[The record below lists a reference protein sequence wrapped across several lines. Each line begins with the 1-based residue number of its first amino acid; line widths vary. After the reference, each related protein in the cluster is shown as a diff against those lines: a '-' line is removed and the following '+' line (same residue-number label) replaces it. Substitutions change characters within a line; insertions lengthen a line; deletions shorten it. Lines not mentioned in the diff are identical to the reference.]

1 LDAYDQWGFQVKC
14 GTGFASDL
22 SQAAAAAGQHNYV
35 DQCETALIL
44 RRLWAIPLVAVG
56 SIVLVVVGGVA
67 ATAWGRESVFG
78 EDPAA

>member
-1 LDAYDQWGFQVKC
+1 
-14 GTGFASDL
+14 
-22 SQAAAAAGQHNYV
+22 
-35 DQCETALIL
+35 
-44 RRLWAIPLVAVG
+44 LWAIPLIAVG